1 MRSLESKSQCFT
13 PFIKP
18 KVSMINRFDTPTFRH
33 SPTVVIAYAIEVD
46 IEGQKEGRGGG
57 ELMPILG
64 PFLDPPILDPPGYPP
79 YKRHPPERGVP
90 PKYGYLATNPHTF
103 GGSFW

>member
-1 MRSLESKSQCFT
+1 MKSLYALVYRLNPICHTLRYDFSTHHTRARVST
-13 PFIKP
+13 PLL
-18 KVSMINRFDTPTFRH
+18 
-33 SPTVVIAYAIEVD
+33 IAYAIEVD

-79 YKRHPPERGVP
+79 YKRHPPERGYP
-90 PKYGYLATNPHTF
+90 QSMGI
-103 GGSFW
+103 